1 MQSDRTFM
9 DELKYRYKTGAMHIK
24 LIFVNAI
31 FFLLIGLFTVIAN
44 LAGAEDFKLLAQD
57 IFTLQTDFSGFI
69 YKPWG
74 LFTSIFSHFGLL
86 HFAFNMLM
94 LYFSGSIFQ
103 HFFSGQRLLAIYILG
118 GIAGG
123 IFEILAHTV
132 MPGLADQ
139 PTVVVGASG
148 SIMAIFICLAFYK
161 PNIPISL
168 FGIFQMPIIYLGIFF
183 LVIDFISLGMD
194 DGTAHFAHL
203 GGAIIGMVASQRPH
217 SQNNFVYRFER
228 FLQRIGNFFS
238 SFRNRSTV
246 RVSYRNRQDPRKMK
260 DEDFNADK
268 KKRQEQVDKILDK
281 ISKSGYESLTKAEKE
296 FLFKQTKQ

>member
-1 MQSDRTFM
+1 MQSDRNFM

-44 LAGAEDFKLLAQD
+44 LAGAEEFKLLAQD
-57 IFTLQTDFSGFI
+57 IFTLQTDFSDFI

-203 GGAIIGMVASQRPH
+203 GGAIIGMVAAQRPH
-217 SQNNFVYRFER
+217 SLNNFVYSFER
-228 FLQRIGNFFS
+228 FLERIGKFFS

-246 RVSYRNRQDPRKMK
+246 RVSYKNRQDPRKMK
-260 DEDFNADK
+260 DEDFNVDK
-268 KKRQEQVDKILDK
+268 KKRQEQVNQILDK
-281 ISKSGYESLTKAEKE
+281 ISKSGYESLSKAEKE